1 MTVLAGCANGTDI
14 FAQYALIAVG
24 LYGIMPQE
32 KGELSLSPNAFVIS
46 AAACAIGLVAYAV
59 EASAVRF
66 PTGAAFSGPD
76 GNCRV
81 AIAQKDGWTPVV
93 FSGRIQPGSAL
104 DFFALRPTGFRVG
117 EHGRIVVRGGQ
128 FEFAE
133 RPGVPLRFWGV
144 NFNYGASVP
153 PETEAGQIAARLA
166 RLGYNSVRL
175 HHHDGGIVRKTDSG
189 VELDEGKMR
198 RMDALIAACAK
209 QGIYVSTDLYVSRK
223 ASRAGLSVSGTD
235 RDVKGM
241 EYKEL
246 LLFHE
251 GVASDYFGF
260 VRAFLNRVNVFTG
273 VRYADDPA
281 IAFLSLVNENEFG
294 NHGAK
299 NFANHDCIRR
309 AWFDWIEARRR
320 TNPREYGLVPEN
332 ANPSDLLRG
341 PADSPLAKAFMHF
354 VAEAERRFVA
364 KAKAVICGELGC
376 KALVTSLNGYQNWL
390 AYQPVRAECF
400 DYVDTHF
407 YTDHPKYRP
416 KGGKY
421 PLKTQE
427 NCENP
432 VKNGR
437 LASTGLAP
445 MRILGKPFVLT
456 EFNYCAPGRFRAL
469 GNLAFGSMA
478 SLQDWSG
485 LWRFTYGHSSDHVS
499 DPVPGARIGS
509 FNGANDPMSIAA
521 DKAIFALFVRGD
533 LRPLKNA
540 AAVHLAPSGDSP
552 LPFVSCKKLPWD
564 WLSWYFRTGTHV
576 GKRLPDGIV
585 PVGGASAF
593 WSSSEELRRG
603 FFPEWNSGG
612 DVPNAGNGSVEIEP
626 ERGAFSVSTPSCA
639 GGFAERGDVRAGAVR
654 AKLTGGPAGVWAL
667 SLDGKPLAQAN
678 RILVAHAT
686 DAQNTGAVFSDETRS
701 TVLDWG
707 RSPMLMRS
715 GRAEVAVACEGLTA
729 SVYALADDGRRLREV
744 SSCLKDGLLSFT
756 ADVASDPES
765 ATWFYEITVNVEE
778 QKRKEESK

>member
-1 MTVLAGCANGTDI
+1 MRR
-14 FAQYALIAVG
+14 
-24 LYGIMPQE
+24 
-32 KGELSLSPNAFVIS
+32 NAFVLS
-46 AAACAIGLVAYAV
+46 AAICAIGFFAHAVDVFTVTNDAQSLPMDSSCSSNKNGLVVIAREDGWIPV
-59 EASAVRF
+59 K
-66 PTGAAFSGPD
+66 FSG
-76 GNCRV
+76 
-81 AIAQKDGWTPVV
+81 K
-93 FSGRIQPGSAL
+93 IQSGSAL
-104 DFFALRPTGFRVG
+104 DFSVLRPTGFRAG
-117 EHGRIVVRGGQ
+117 EHGRVVARGDH
-128 FEFAE
+128 FEFEE

-153 PETEAGQIAARLA
+153 PETEAEQIAVRLS

-175 HHHDGGIVRKTDSG
+175 HHHDGGIVRNTASG
-189 VELDEGKMR
+189 VELDEEKMR
-198 RMDALIAACAK
+198 RMDALIAACAQ

-223 ASRAGLSVSGTD
+223 ASRTGLSVFGED

-251 GVASDYFGF
+251 GVASDYFAF

-299 NFANHDCIRR
+299 NFVKHDCIRR
-309 AWFDWIEARRR
+309 AWFDWINTRRR
-320 TNPREYGLVPEN
+320 TNPREYGSVPDN
-332 ANPSDLLRG
+332 TNPSDILRG
-341 PADSPLAKAFMHF
+341 PADAPTAKAFMQF
-354 VAEAERRFVA
+354 VAEGERRFVE
-364 KAKAVICGELGC
+364 KAKSVICGEIGC
-376 KALVTSLNGYQNWL
+376 KALITSLNGYQNRL
-390 AYQPVRAECF
+390 AYQPLRAECF

-432 VKNGR
+432 VRNGR

-445 MRILGKPFVLT
+445 MRIFGKPFVLT

-485 LWRFTYGHSSDHVS
+485 LWRFTYGHSSDHVT
-499 DPVPGARIGS
+499 DPAPSARIGS

-533 LRPLKNA
+533 MRPLKNA
-540 AAVHLAPSGDSP
+540 ASVHLTPSVDSP

-564 WLSWYFRTGTHV
+564 WLSWYFRTGTYI
-576 GKRLPDGIV
+576 GKHLPNGIV
-585 PVGGASAF
+585 PVGDGASAF
-593 WSSSEELRRG
+593 LSSSEELRRKC
-603 FFPEWNSGG
+603 FPKWSSGHDIPTAG
-612 DVPNAGNGSVEIEP
+612 DGSVEIEP
-626 ERGAFSVSTPSCA
+626 ERGAFSVSTPNCA
-639 GGFAERGDVRAGAVR
+639 GGFAETGDVVAGALR
-654 AKLTGGPAGVWAL
+654 ARLTGGSAGVWAL
-667 SLDGKPLAQAN
+667 SLDGKPLAKAN
-678 RILVAHAT
+678 RMLVAHVT
-686 DAQNTGAVFSDETRS
+686 DSQNTGAVFSDETRS

-707 RSPMLMRS
+707 RSPRLIRS
-715 GRAEVAVACEGLTA
+715 GRAEVYIACEGLRA
-729 SVYALADDGRRLREV
+729 SVYALADDGRRLQEV
-744 SSCLKDGLLSFT
+744 PSRIKEGILSFA
-756 ADVASDPES
+756 ADIALDPKS
-765 ATWFYEITVNVEE
+765 ATWFYEITVDVETE
-778 QKRKEESK
+778 KRKEESK

>member
-1 MTVLAGCANGTDI
+1 MN
-14 FAQYALIAVG
+14 
-24 LYGIMPQE
+24 
-32 KGELSLSPNAFVIS
+32 SNAFVLS
-46 AAACAIGLVAYAV
+46 AAACVICFVAHAV
-59 EASAVRF
+59 GTSAVRF
-66 PTGAAFSGPD
+66 SLGAPSPGSN
-76 GNCRV
+76 GNRRV
-81 AIAQKDGWTPVV
+81 TIAQEDGWTPVDY
-93 FSGRIQPGSAL
+93 SGQIQSGSAL
-104 DFFALRPTGFRVG
+104 DFSALRPTGFRAG
-117 EHGRIVVRGGQ
+117 EYGRVVSRGGH
-128 FEFAE
+128 FEFE
-133 RPGVPLRFWGV
+133 RRPGEPQRFWGV

-153 PETEAGQIAARLA
+153 PETEADQIAIRLA

-175 HHHDGGIVRKTDSG
+175 HHHDGGIVRNTASG
-189 VELDEGKMR
+189 VELDEEKMR
-198 RMDALIAACAK
+198 RMDALIAACAR

-223 ASRAGLSVSGTD
+223 ASRAGLSVFGTD

-251 GVASDYFGF
+251 GVVSNYFAF

-273 VRYADDPA
+273 VRYADDPV

-299 NFANHDCIRR
+299 NFAKHDCIRR
-309 AWFDWIEARRR
+309 AWFDWINMRRR
-320 TNPREYGLVPEN
+320 TNPREYASVSN
-332 ANPSDLLRG
+332 NTNPSDILRG
-341 PADSPLAKAFMHF
+341 PADAPTAKAFMKF
-354 VAEAERRFVA
+354 VAEAERRFVE
-364 KAKAVICGELGC
+364 KAKSVICGEIGC
-376 KALVTSLNGYQNWL
+376 KALITSLNGYQNWI

-437 LASTGLAP
+437 FASTGLAP
-445 MRILGKPFVLT
+445 MRIFGKPFVLT

-485 LWRFTYGHSSDHVS
+485 LWRFTYGHSSNHVV

-540 AAVHLAPSGDSP
+540 AAVHFTPSVDSP

-564 WLSWYFRTGTHV
+564 WLSWYFRTGTYI
-576 GKRLPDGIV
+576 GERLPCDVLSIGD
-585 PVGGASAF
+585 GASAF
-593 WSSSEELRRG
+593 WSSSDKLRRSKLRRSI
-603 FFPEWNSGG
+603 FPKWNSGG
-612 DVPNAGNGSVEIEP
+612 DVHKAGDDSVVIEP
-626 ERGAFSVSTPSCA
+626 KRGAFSVSTPSCA
-639 GGFAERGDVRAGAVR
+639 GGFAEKGDVRAGAVR

-667 SLDGKPLAQAN
+667 SLDGKPLAKSS
-678 RILVAHAT
+678 RMLVAHAT

-715 GRAEVAVACEGLTA
+715 GRAEVSIASEGSTA
-729 SVYALADDGRRLREV
+729 FVYALADDGRRLREV
-744 SSCLKDGLLSFT
+744 PSRIEDGFLSFIVDI
-756 ADVASDPES
+756 AFDPGS
-765 ATWFYEITVNVEE
+765 ATWFYEITVDVEE